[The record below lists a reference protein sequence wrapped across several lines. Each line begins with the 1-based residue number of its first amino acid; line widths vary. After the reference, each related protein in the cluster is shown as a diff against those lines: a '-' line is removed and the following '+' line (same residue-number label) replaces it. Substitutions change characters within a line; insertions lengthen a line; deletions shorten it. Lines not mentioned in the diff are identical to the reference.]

1 MPKTDVKGLATALK
15 KNGVSR
21 IYYICGADVVGVEKA
36 TKLVL
41 NTALGGED
49 DLALTKLN
57 GKELDIPALHDLIE
71 MAPMFSEYNCIL
83 INDYNCEKPYDDMRG
98 HKADDI
104 NKQLMNA
111 LKDIPEQTTVIFNV
125 TGFEIKTKYDY
136 KSGANLIVDK
146 NKKLADYAEKN
157 GILCMAELKSS
168 GELAKMIATKISARG
183 GMMSIPV
190 AKELAE
196 MCLCDELTISN
207 EIDKLCAYAG
217 SSEITSEML
226 GELVHE
232 QNDTT
237 IYNLANAVASMDA
250 KVAYEAVGQLNID
263 NENRGA
269 ALYALTGVFL
279 DLYRGA
285 CASKFRVMPE
295 TAAAD
300 FGYGP
305 KRSFVMKNSMRDAQK
320 FGIERLRRC
329 LIILRD
335 TTVKLNSSPVDPRTA
350 IEQAITEMLVLRPVR
365 RQR

>member
-15 KNGVSR
+15 KGVSR
-21 IYYICGADVVGVEKA
+21 IYYLCGADVAGVEKA

-41 NTALGGED
+41 NAALGGAD
-49 DLALTKLN
+49 DLSLTRLN
-57 GKELDIPALHDLIE
+57 GRELDISALYDLIQ
-71 MAPMFSEYNCIL
+71 MTPMFTEYNVVL
-83 INDYNCEKPYDDMRG
+83 INDYNCEKPYEDMRG
-98 HKADDI
+98 HKAEDI

-111 LKDIPEQTTVIFNV
+111 LKEIPDQTVVIFNV
-125 TGFEIKTKYDY
+125 TGFEIKTRYDY
-136 KSGANLIVDK
+136 KSGANIITDK
-146 NKKLADYAEKN
+146 NKKLADFAEKN
-157 GILCMAELKSS
+157 GIFCMADIKGS
-168 GELAKMIATKISARG
+168 GELAKLISAKVASRG
-183 GMMSIPV
+183 GAISIPA

-207 EIDKLCAYAG
+207 EIEKLCAYAG
-217 SSEITSEML
+217 GAEITSEML
-226 GELVHE
+226 AELVHE

-237 IYNLANAVASMDA
+237 IYNLANAVASMNA
-250 KVAYEAVGQLNID
+250 KAAYEAVSQLNID

-285 CASKFRVMPE
+285 CASKQGVMPE

-300 FGYGP
+300 FGYAP
-305 KRSFVMKNSMRDAQK
+305 KRTFVMKNSMRDAQK

-350 IEQAITEMLVLRPVR
+350 IEQAITEMLVLRPSR
-365 RQR
+365 R